1 MSDVQGIYRQ
11 SQPTPS
17 PFPPYPYF
25 ELRARDAVYLLV
37 PRSVSTAGIKR
48 FAMFGDGNGMPQ
60 DFIGKLRFEHLLDD
74 LKNGYSMFGS
84 GTVEIGTIRNFYM
97 SWRHVAS
104 MEQTPALIDRLKR
117 DIEQG
122 SLVVFRFQSSP
133 HWAIMRQTP
142 GEPVPAASGPVSTWD
157 GRQKVIAMFKAI
169 PSFLQGAAKAEFEAF
184 LTPENLAIMAAF
196 LGGIAVMQ
204 AVPGADAAVDALIAG
219 IAWWQFGWAGV
230 VAGKDFVDAVIKA
243 GRATSNDEIMLA
255 AKLAAAALVS
265 LGLTLL
271 LKKITENVHE
281 VRPAKDEP
289 PEVPQPKPPSG
300 STDDMMHRYQS
311 GNRGV
316 SYPRV
321 DDQFTPESSYD
332 PANLTADQ
340 KRAINN
346 LRAQGWN
353 SDKIDQ
359 VLNSGSNFNIKPLN
373 PGDPV
378 FKIGNTGL
386 DPAASPSPY
395 LLDGDSYNSL
405 VDQGYIGNDGT
416 ILDRAGIKQ
425 SLALPCYN
433 LAETIVSGAIKT
445 PTTAVVSDINP
456 ASELF
461 TLIDGTGTPLSGQL
475 LMNGGGSQAAI
486 DPSAINW

>member
-37 PRSVSTAGIKR
+37 PRSVSTAGINR

-74 LKNGYSMFGS
+74 LKNGYSTFGS

-271 LKKITENVHE
+271 LKKITKNVHE
-281 VRPAKDEP
+281 VPWKEDEAQLASEP
-289 PEVPQPKPPSG
+289 TPKSNP
-300 STDDMMHRYQS
+300 
-311 GNRGV
+311 
-316 SYPRV
+316 
-321 DDQFTPESSYD
+321 QFTTHDTPWGISKSER
-332 PANLTADQ
+332 Q
-340 KRAINN
+340 
-346 LRAQGWN
+346 
-353 SDKIDQ
+353 
-359 VLNSGSNFNIKPLN
+359 
-373 PGDPV
+373 
-378 FKIGNTGL
+378 L
-386 DPAASPSPY
+386 DP
-395 LLDGDSYNSL
+395 L
-405 VDQGYIGNDGT
+405 VGNGKSFAGHGGIFANEDGT
-416 ILDRAGIKQ
+416 LPTTVVPRGTSVTVFTGSDQ
-425 SLALPCYN
+425 SLYDDAGQLIESGDTEAGMNIQNDIEPMS
-433 LAETIVSGAIKT
+433 TSGAMT
-445 PTTAVVSDINP
+445 Y
-456 ASELF
+456 
-461 TLIDGTGTPLSGQL
+461 LS
-475 LMNGGGSQAAI
+475 
-486 DPSAINW
+486 